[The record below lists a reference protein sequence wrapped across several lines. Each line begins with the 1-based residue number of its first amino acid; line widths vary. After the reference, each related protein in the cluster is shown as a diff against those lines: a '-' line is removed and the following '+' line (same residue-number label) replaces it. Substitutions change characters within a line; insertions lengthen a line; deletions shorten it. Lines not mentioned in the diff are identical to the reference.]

1 MVTKFESEY
10 GNSDLQRNR
19 GKYEN
24 RPDLKKGEKKREKGR
39 EREGVRKWRG
49 DGRRTGS
56 KISSLNYIVS
66 GWHVPHRSGNFAL
79 EL

>member
-1 MVTKFESEY
+1 MVTKFKSEY

-24 RPDLKKGEKKREKGR
+24 RPDLKKGEREKM
-39 EREGVRKWRG
+39 E
-49 DGRRTGS
+49 GS

>member
-24 RPDLKKGEKKREKGR
+24 RPDLKKGEKKREKER
-39 EREGVRKWRG
+39 EREKG
-49 DGRRTGS
+49 
-56 KISSLNYIVS
+56 
-66 GWHVPHRSGNFAL
+66 
-79 EL
+79 